1 MFSLAHHVSSDSVG
15 LRSRIRKAPYPSCQ
29 ENLARTHPFL
39 FIHSLLSPLMAS
51 RPALAAALS
60 DFFTRTGLG
69 ARPVSRY
76 IAMINC
82 VQLQGGGE
90 HAECCAPRNVS
101 LNNESGTP
109 LAVWRF
115 EPGNSTRTT
124 SHRLKG
130 IIRLHSGRKRTGCRD
145 GLVANGR

>member
-1 MFSLAHHVSSDSVG
+1 MNVVTES
-15 LRSRIRKAPYPSCQ
+15 
-29 ENLARTHPFL
+29 
-39 FIHSLLSPLMAS
+39 AS
-51 RPALAAALS
+51 RSVLAAALS

-90 HAECCAPRNVS
+90 HAGCCAPRNVS

-109 LAVWRF
+109 LCGLEVRVRKQQEDDVASLKRASYASILGASERIAV
-115 EPGNSTRTT
+115 T
-124 SHRLKG
+124 
-130 IIRLHSGRKRTGCRD
+130 
-145 GLVANGR
+145 V